1 MTAAAPLPGILA
13 EIEEIAG
20 RDAAVALAVALGGE
34 SVHVPRT
41 ANLSDNHPVVC
52 AAGWAAARAIA
63 ERHAGE
69 CLYVPMARRALARI
83 LCAQG
88 RSVAEISRL
97 LRISKSAAR
106 RYRK

>member
-1 MTAAAPLPGILA
+1 MSAASPLPGILA

-20 RDAAVALAVALGGE
+20 RDAAIALAMASGGD
-34 SVHVPRT
+34 SVHIPR
-41 ANLSDNHPVVC
+41 AVNLSADHPLVRAV
-52 AAGWAAARAIA
+52 GPAAARAIS

-83 LCAQG
+83 LFAQG
-88 RSVAEISRL
+88 RGVAELSRL
-97 LRISKSAAR
+97 LGISKSAAR